1 MSSRSL
7 PLLALLW
14 ACGTTPPDPSKDAGA
29 SLVDS
34 GSADGGDAMDG
45 GDLMDAQAL
54 TDAGTEADA
63 GVADGGACTPVAAAE
78 DTVRVRNAWGDIVG
92 SLYLPDHCG
101 PIPVVLIVGAS
112 DGYGTDRD
120 GNIPEAG
127 ETSDVYRWLAVGFG
141 EHGIGVLRYDW
152 PGIRESTRAYPPR
165 GTEYLFDDEVT
176 DAARWISFLRA
187 DPRVSKIIVAGHSS
201 GALTALLAARAVPA
215 DGLISLEGP
224 GRPAGR
230 LLMAQ
235 LRSRL
240 SGADYQ
246 RLSDAIA
253 ALEGGLLPGPLAPP
267 LDQYLPVAAQPYCR
281 SWFHWDPK
289 LEIASAGAPVLIVQG
304 TTDTQVFQEDAQW
317 LLAGA
322 PTGELLL
329 VEGMCHLL
337 KAAALTAA
345 AQRAAHQDPTLPLAA
360 GLMEPMAAFVHRL
373 NAQ

>member
-1 MSSRSL
+1 MVSRSI

-14 ACGTTPPDPSKDAGA
+14 ACGATPPPAGPSDAGQGPVDASSADSGAAEDARSEPDSGEAADAGA
-29 SLVDS
+29 PDC
-34 GSADGGDAMDG
+34 
-45 GDLMDAQAL
+45 
-54 TDAGTEADA
+54 
-63 GVADGGACTPVAAAE
+63 GACTPVAAAE
-78 DTVRVRNAWGDIVG
+78 DTVRVRNAWGEIVG

-141 EHGIGVLRYDW
+141 EQGIGVLRYDW
-152 PGIRESTRAYPPR
+152 PGIRESTHAYPPR

-176 DAARWISFLRA
+176 DAARWITLLRA
-187 DPRVSKIIVAGHSS
+187 DPRVSKIVVAGHSS
-201 GALTALLAARAVPA
+201 GALTALLASRAVPA
-215 DGLISLEGP
+215 DALISLEGP

-230 LLMAQ
+230 LLMEQ

-240 SGADYQ
+240 SGADYL
-246 RLSDAIA
+246 RLTDAIT
-253 ALEGGLLPGPLAPP
+253 ALEGGMLPGPLTPP
-267 LDQYLPVAAQPYCR
+267 LDQYLPVEAQPYCR

-304 TTDTQVFQEDAQW
+304 TTDTQVFEEDAAW
-317 LLAGA
+317 LLASA
-322 PTGELLL
+322 PMGELLR

-337 KAAALTAA
+337 KAAALTAS
-345 AQRAAHQDPTLPLAA
+345 AQRAAHRDPMLPLAP

-373 NAQ
+373 AD